1 MEKAY
6 PAKMRLSQGSRSS
19 FCAAGPVSLAPSP
32 RPPYLVVVGSEVRRY
47 ESYCRGQFWLQTFG
61 SIVSSVTSTIRT
73 KGCLASCLRSKM
85 FVSSA
90 SRITLRPA
98 MPKSAS
104 SGSSQVRHLAMSG
117 PSAAGAVPGGGVAVK
132 TIEAPV
138 RPARRVGHGI
148 DEALVTAH
156 AVHANDVAVVRS
168 DLDRLLEVLQSEGSG
183 VAKAVVCLGHPL
195 REARV
200 RQMALDARRGVPV
213 PALEPAVVLVVH
225 DVAVHARARVGG
237 QVREAV
243 RVDER
248 ERADPDGDTQQAGE
262 EKRDVSSLHSRLIS
276 FPPAWRSP
284 GPSPR
289 PG

>member
-1 MEKAY
+1 
-6 PAKMRLSQGSRSS
+6 MRLSQGSRSS

-61 SIVSSVTSTIRT
+61 SVVSSVTSTIRT

-85 FVSSA
+85 LVSSA
-90 SRITLRPA
+90 NRITLRPA
-98 MPKSAS
+98 MPNSAS

-117 PSAAGAVPGGGVAVK
+117 PSAAGSVPGGGVAVK

-156 AVHANDVAVVRS
+156 AVHAHDVAVVRG
-168 DLDRLLEVLQSEGSG
+168 DLDRLLEVLQGEGGG
-183 VAKAVVCLGHPL
+183 VTEAVVGLGQPL

-213 PALEPAVVLVVH
+213 AALEPAVVLIVH
-225 DVAVHARARVGG
+225 DVAVHARARIGGKVG
-237 QVREAV
+237 ETV

-248 ERADPDGDTQQAGE
+248 ERADPDWDSQQAGE
-262 EKRDVSSLHSRLIS
+262 ENNDVGPLHERTI
-276 FPPAWRSP
+276 FFQRAWRWP
-284 GPSPR
+284 GPCPR